1 MDINLD
7 NMGVRKTGYTP
18 EQLEAIELSEMPII
32 SEEMDTY
39 SDPAI
44 NELLEATRSMGK
56 PAVPIYEL
64 KADEEA
70 RAKLRNHKEE
80 SEYEEL
86 VLKVKEWES
95 ILADKSEIDH
105 KALAVL
111 LDDKILFD
119 ELKRSHHV
127 LDDTYAYITKETNK
141 WEEHEAMYDALLG
154 NIRDESGKCE
164 EARQMLSKLM

>member
-1 MDINLD
+1 MEFNFDSI
-7 NMGVRKTGYTP
+7 GVKKTGYT
-18 EQLEAIELSEMPII
+18 EEELEAIRLSEIPDEQPSVTTI
-32 SEEMDTY
+32 SLPKSNAGLIANEE
-39 SDPAI
+39 P
-44 NELLEATRSMGK
+44 R
-56 PAVPIYEL
+56 VPIYEL

-70 RAKLRNHKEE
+70 RAKLRNHKEQAD
-80 SEYEEL
+80 YEAL
-86 VLKVKEWES
+86 VAKVKEWEAL
-95 ILADKSEIDH
+95 LADKTELDH

-111 LDDKILFD
+111 LDDSVLFD

-154 NIRDESGKCE
+154 NIRDESDKCE

>member
-1 MDINLD
+1 MEFNFD
-7 NMGVRKTGYTP
+7 NIGVVNSGYTP
-18 EQLEAIELSEMPII
+18 EQIEAIELSDKII
-32 SEEMDTY
+32 NAALEEHVDMVREIPRPT
-39 SDPAI
+39 
-44 NELLEATRSMGK
+44 
-56 PAVPIYEL
+56 VPIYEL
-64 KADEEA
+64 RADEDA
-70 RAKLRNHKEE
+70 RAKLRNHK
-80 SEYEEL
+80 SQAEYEEL
-86 VLKVKEWES
+86 VAKVKEWES

-154 NIRDESGKCE
+154 NIRDESDKCE